1 MVPKPD
7 IDYVLEEFLDIEH
20 DTGPETLESE
30 LLRSLVV
37 ATLRLEDVS
46 SDLSKTSLELQLVR
60 HTLLK
65 GLYNIRYLLEDV
77 INKIERIDKKE

>member
-1 MVPKPD
+1 MGPKSN
-7 IDYVLEEFLDIEH
+7 IDHVLEEFLDIDY

-37 ATLRLEDVS
+37 AILRLEDMS
-46 SDLSKTSLELQLVR
+46 SDLSKTSLNLKLVR
-60 HTLLK
+60 YTLLK
-65 GLYNIRYLLEDV
+65 DLYGIKHLVDDV